1 MKRIGVISDTHV
13 PSRAKAVPGKVFEAF
28 QGVDMI
34 FHAGDIVSFDV
45 LHELELLAPV
55 YAVAGNMDNWEVRL
69 ELPPKRTIIVE
80 DVTFGLTHGHM
91 FNVRSER
98 AVREAMGD
106 IDCLIY
112 GHTHKADFERIDGI
126 RIFNPG
132 TTVGGVNS
140 SVGLITV
147 NGTAFETEWVALK
160 RD

>member
-1 MKRIGVISDTHV
+1 MKRIGVISDTHI

-28 QGVDMI
+28 EDVDMI
-34 FHAGDIVSFDV
+34 FHAGDILSFDV

-69 ELPPKRTIIVE
+69 ELPLKRTIIVE
-80 DVTFGLTHGHM
+80 AVTFGLTHGHL

-98 AVREAMGD
+98 AIEEAMGN

-112 GHTHKADFERIDGI
+112 GHTHKAAFEYIDDIG
-126 RIFNPG
+126 IFNPG
-132 TTVGGVNS
+132 TTVGGADS
-140 SVGLITV
+140 FVGLITV
-147 NGTAFETEWVALK
+147 DGNNFTPDWIAVK